1 MREIVLQ
8 RGGVG
13 GEDVARVRHRKSAHD
28 LVEHIVVPAELVDR
42 DRGLRSVR
50 HLDGTNVPGVRV
62 QLRDIGDDVGGRVRD
77 NEAALDLVERAHPV
91 RHVRGGESSRA
102 DLDQRD
108 MRVRGDRRQFAY
120 LVDPGQL
127 GNFHRRGRDEL
138 GEHAQQDLGRLRCRG
153 HGRQHRRQCRAAAR
167 GHLVHSF
174 RPGDGRNATHGLGPP
189 VQLGPRCARQGR
201 GRICG
206 GGHGLHPRLQ
216 RRLAA
221 ERSRAYHLD
230 RFDQRAPIDLRDLVP
245 YLSEPIRQGHGRH
258 CAANVVTSLDAI
270 KADLAHVTTITLS
283 GSAVVLTTAQ
293 AAAYA
298 DVLGKIVVASG
309 STPLITV
316 TDTAANIVSALAS
329 STVGAL
335 PVVFKVVDTGANISA
350 NLDAL
355 SDPRVASITDMDNQA
370 ITATVAQMTQDAA
383 AFAKLQYQSG
393 ASYQITIADTAANVQ
408 AGIATL
414 ASNWRVASITATGG
428 VPAFTVAQLGSSA
441 NALYKIAG
449 GFNVA
454 DTAANI
460 VVGLSTLQT
469 FPTIQ
474 TIQSTDGNT
483 PAVSDATFGQYK
495 GVLDKIT
502 GGLTLSGSAVVLTT
516 AQAAAYA
523 DVLGKIVVASGSTPL
538 ITVTDTAAN
547 IVSALASSTVGA
559 LPVVFKVVDTGA
571 NISANLDALSDPC
584 VASITDMDNQA
595 ITATVAQMTQDA
607 AAFAKL
613 QYQSGASYQITIAD
627 TAANVQA
634 GIATLASNWR
644 VASIT
649 ATGGVPAFTV
659 AQLGSSANAP
669 YKIAGGFNVAD
680 TAANIVV
687 GLSTLQTFPT
697 IQTIQSTDGNRP
709 AVSDATFGQY
719 KGVLDKITG
728 GLTLS
733 GSAATIAYDSTA
745 LAKDAHI
752 ASLTAT
758 DWTVTISVTRFLTYQ
773 SLFDKVTGG
782 IALSGSA
789 ANVVTSLDAI
799 Q

>member
-1 MREIVLQ
+1 M
-8 RGGVG
+8 
-13 GEDVARVRHRKSAHD
+13 
-28 LVEHIVVPAELVDR
+28 
-42 DRGLRSVR
+42 
-50 HLDGTNVPGVRV
+50 
-62 QLRDIGDDVGGRVRD
+62 
-77 NEAALDLVERAHPV
+77 
-91 RHVRGGESSRA
+91 
-102 DLDQRD
+102 
-108 MRVRGDRRQFAY
+108 
-120 LVDPGQL
+120 
-127 GNFHRRGRDEL
+127 
-138 GEHAQQDLGRLRCRG
+138 
-153 HGRQHRRQCRAAAR
+153 
-167 GHLVHSF
+167 
-174 RPGDGRNATHGLGPP
+174 
-189 VQLGPRCARQGR
+189 
-201 GRICG
+201 
-206 GGHGLHPRLQ
+206 
-216 RRLAA
+216 
-221 ERSRAYHLD
+221 
-230 RFDQRAPIDLRDLVP
+230 
-245 YLSEPIRQGHGRH
+245 
-258 CAANVVTSLDAI
+258 TSLDAI

-502 GGLTLSGSAVVLTT
+502 GGFAIS
-516 AQAAAYA
+516 
-523 DVLGKIVVASGSTPL
+523 
-538 ITVTDTAAN
+538 DT
-547 IVSALASSTVGA
+547 
-559 LPVVFKVVDTGA
+559 
-571 NISANLDALSDPC
+571 
-584 VASITDMDNQA
+584 
-595 ITATVAQMTQDA
+595 
-607 AAFAKL
+607 
-613 QYQSGASYQITIAD
+613 
-627 TAANVQA
+627 
-634 GIATLASNWR
+634 
-644 VASIT
+644 
-649 ATGGVPAFTV
+649 
-659 AQLGSSANAP
+659 
-669 YKIAGGFNVAD
+669 
-680 TAANIVV
+680 
-687 GLSTLQTFPT
+687 
-697 IQTIQSTDGNRP
+697 
-709 AVSDATFGQY
+709 
-719 KGVLDKITG
+719 
-728 GLTLS
+728 
-733 GSAATIAYDSTA
+733 AATIAYDSTA

-799 Q
+799 QADASHVTSIAFTNGTPPIISLSSTQASQDLDALAKITSPYTLAVTDPDGSMSLTSYGAVSSVTALGGHETLTGVSGETFVFNSNFGQAEITHFANYISGSGHQTISLPSTEFANFAAVIAGAQSSSAGTTVTAANGDSLTLDGVSASMLAAASGDFKFHT